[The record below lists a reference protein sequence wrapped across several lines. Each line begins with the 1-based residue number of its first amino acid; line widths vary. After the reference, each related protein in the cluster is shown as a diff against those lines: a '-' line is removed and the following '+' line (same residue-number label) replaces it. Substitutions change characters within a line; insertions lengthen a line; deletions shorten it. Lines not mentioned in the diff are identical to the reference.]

1 MHHSLAFI
9 VDSSFLFCKVNEN
22 LRLFI
27 GFGGNIPDSLDV

>member
-22 LRLFI
+22 LRLFV
-27 GFGGNIPDSLDV
+27 GFRGNIPNGFDV